1 MRSRELLPFPLLTH
15 NLAYLKLSNGRFRP
29 CEYDLNHGPWD
40 PVTGGTLAIF
50 DLFYD
55 VFKGLGEIGSEF
67 TRIPNVGQRG
77 ESSKSSQSINVSALP
92 PTPSSSK
99 VDDKI
104 VGERAAKGL
113 GRMTKAAL
121 RSPMTFSV
129 GMAQGAHNL
138 PKLWGDKTVRP
149 QEKITGIGSGLKA
162 AGKVYHLFI
171 PILTHSYG
179 VSPAMRALACL
190 S

>member
-1 MRSRELLPFPLLTH
+1 M
-15 NLAYLKLSNGRFRP
+15 AYLKLNNDRFRP

-77 ESSKSSQSINVSALP
+77 ESSVSSQSINVSALP

-104 VGERAAKGL
+104 LGERAAKGL

-121 RSPMTFSV
+121 RSPMAFSV

-138 PKLWGDKTVRP
+138 PKVWGDKTVRP
-149 QEKITGIGSGLKA
+149 QEKITGIGSGLRA
-162 AGKVYHLFI
+162 AGKVCNLFI

-190 S
+190 G